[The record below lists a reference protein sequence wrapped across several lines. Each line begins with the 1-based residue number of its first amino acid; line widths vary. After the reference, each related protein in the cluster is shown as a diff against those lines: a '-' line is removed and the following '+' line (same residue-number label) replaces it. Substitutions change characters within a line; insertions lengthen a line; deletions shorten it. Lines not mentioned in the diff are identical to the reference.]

1 LFPDWKSTVSF
12 LFFTNFHRRLATI
25 RHWSS
30 MKAPASPSGKSFF
43 PLPSYVSSASTSLNQ
58 VS

>member
-1 LFPDWKSTVSF
+1 
-12 LFFTNFHRRLATI
+12 
-25 RHWSS
+25 